1 MEIGTLMKKC
11 NLKMVPLV
19 QTFGHLEFVLKRERF
34 SHLRE
39 TKDNYTSI
47 CPLNPESIEL
57 VCSMI
62 SQHMDILSQCESVP
76 FIHIG
81 ADEIFNIATCKQCKY
96 FADEAGTHALYANFV
111 RKVCK
116 NI

>member
-1 MEIGTLMKKC
+1 MEIATLMKKY

-39 TKDNYTSI
+39 SKDNYTSI

-81 ADEIFNIATCKQCKY
+81 ADEIFNIATCK
-96 FADEAGTHALYANFV
+96 
-111 RKVCK
+111 
-116 NI
+116 